1 VFRFRRALLLFAF
14 ATSPAGGTLVAQAS
28 DRPYRVGWPDAVA
41 IGSGGAL
48 ALLPFVLKLPKG
60 PPPCAPCDPNTLSG
74 FDRVGVHQPDV
85 TADRASTLLL
95 LGAGGAAA
103 LGSVWGQDRREAFGN
118 AVVFADAVTWAAAAD
133 QWLKVT
139 VHRSRPILY
148 TSAAPE
154 AANIRDNRE
163 SFPSGHAELAFAA
176 ATAYTVIAHRR
187 RLPHATRNAV
197 LLYAAAAIVGTLRV
211 TAARHFPTDVI
222 AGAALGSAVSWA
234 VVTVHP

>member
-1 VFRFRRALLLFAF
+1 VFRRAPFLIALTAL
-14 ATSPAGGTLVAQAS
+14 TLPGFLRAQGE
-28 DRPYRVGWPDAVA
+28 PFHTGWPDAAA
-41 IGSGGAL
+41 IGAGGVL
-48 ALLPFVLKLPKG
+48 ALLPIALHLPSG
-60 PPPCAPCDPNTLSG
+60 TAPCAPCDPQSVWG
-74 FDRVGVHQPDV
+74 IDRIAIHRPDQA
-85 TADRASTLLL
+85 ADRASTLLL
-95 LGAGGAAA
+95 LAAGGAAG
-103 LGSVWGQDRREAFGN
+103 LGTVWGQSRREAFGN
-118 AVVFADAVTWAAAAD
+118 AVVFADAITWAAVAD

-197 LLYAAAAIVGTLRV
+197 ILFAAAAVVGTLRV
-211 TAARHFPTDVI
+211 AAAKHFPTDVI

-234 VVTVHP
+234 TVTVHP

>member
-1 VFRFRRALLLFAF
+1 MFRFRRALLLFAL
-14 ATSPAGGTLVAQAS
+14 ATSPPGRALAAQAG

-41 IGSGGAL
+41 IGTGGAL
-48 ALLPFVLKLPKG
+48 ALLPFALKLPKG

-74 FDRVGVHQPDV
+74 FDRVAVHRLDV

-103 LGSVWGQDRREAFGN
+103 LGTVWGQDRREAFGN
-118 AVVFADAVTWAAAAD
+118 AVVFADAITWAAAAD

-139 VHRSRPILY
+139 VHRSRPALY

-197 LLYAAAAIVGTLRV
+197 ILYAAAAIVGTLRV
-211 TAARHFPTDVI
+211 VAARHFPTDVI

-234 VVTVHP
+234 AVTVHP